1 MQLYQLTL
9 SGSDTVEF
17 LHRQLTADIN
27 ALELGKK
34 QLTAWCNIQGRVISL
49 LWVCKLVNAVELYI
63 PAATYS
69 KVMPRLKM
77 FVLRD
82 DVAFSEAAECFGVV
96 DQKELVVSDTE
107 SKAWQDSAA
116 SLAIPHLETD
126 TSGKFLPQMLNLDCM
141 GGLSFE
147 KGCYPGQ
154 EIVAR
159 THFRGKLKQRML
171 RLKHSGAV
179 GEDIYN
185 AENSKA
191 GSIILSTDEECLA
204 VVRLEALDGG
214 LFNQQQESI
223 TLLPLPYELPE
234 LASG

>member
-9 SGSDTVEF
+9 SGNDTVDF

-27 ALELGKK
+27 ALEPGKK

-49 LWVCKLVNAVELYI
+49 LWACKVENAVELYI
-63 PAATYS
+63 PAATYN

-82 DVAFSEAAECFGVV
+82 DVAFSEAKECFGVI

-107 SKAWQDSAA
+107 SKAWQDSAVSSA
-116 SLAIPHLETD
+116 TPHLETV
-126 TSGKFLPQMLNLDCM
+126 TSEKFLPQMLNLDCM

-185 AENSKA
+185 AENGKA
-191 GSIILSTDEECLA
+191 GSIILSTNDECLA
-204 VVRLEALDGG
+204 VARLEALDGG
-214 LFNQQQESI
+214 LFNEQQEPI
-223 TLLPLPYELPE
+223 ALLPLPYALPE
-234 LASG
+234 LAS